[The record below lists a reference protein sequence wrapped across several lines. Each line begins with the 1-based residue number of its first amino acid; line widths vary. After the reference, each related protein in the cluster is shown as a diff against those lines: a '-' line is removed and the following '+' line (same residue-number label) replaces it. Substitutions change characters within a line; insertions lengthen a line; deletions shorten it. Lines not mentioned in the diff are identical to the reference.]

1 MFIDG
6 DETIKYHG
14 LEDPKMVDSWWYF
27 YCRLKW
33 FLVANY
39 EENNRGVI
47 NYVKKVCGRFL
58 LGLKDKLVINT

>member
-6 DETIKYHG
+6 DETIKCHG
-14 LEDPKMVDSWWYF
+14 LENPKTVDSWWYF

-47 NYVKKVCGRFL
+47 NYVKKGAWKIFVRVKG
-58 LGLKDKLVINT
+58 